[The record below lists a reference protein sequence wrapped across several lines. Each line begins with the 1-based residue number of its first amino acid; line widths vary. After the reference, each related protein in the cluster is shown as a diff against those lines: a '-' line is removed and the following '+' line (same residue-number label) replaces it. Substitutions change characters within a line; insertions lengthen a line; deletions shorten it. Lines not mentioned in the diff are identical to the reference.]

1 MSTSSALPDW
11 LATPS
16 AVVVPNRHQHR
27 FLRRS
32 LARAEQLTS
41 SLLPDEELLGR
52 WDPRV
57 KLVTSLVVLIV
68 LALLHSPW
76 TLTIAA
82 VALVALAGWHRVI
95 RSLAVIAGP
104 VLVMSLALL
113 TPATLSL
120 VRPGTVV
127 VPLWSGQGL
136 TAQGLW
142 NAWIVLARVLACL
155 AVAVLLT
162 RTTSWLRL
170 MAALRAIGAPA
181 GFVLIATMAQRYLSV
196 LVEALTDQLF
206 ARRARSLGGATGRED
221 RGFVGA
227 SVGALFARSTDLAE
241 QVHQAMAARGF
252 TGRLRD
258 PAPSPLRASD
268 VLIGLGCVIA
278 AAALLW
284 GDLRAR

>member
-142 NAWIVLARVLACL
+142 NAWIVLARVLACTIH
-155 AVAVLLT
+155 AFH
-162 RTTSWLRL
+162 RQIG
-170 MAALRAIGAPA
+170 RAH
-181 GFVLIATMAQRYLSV
+181 V
-196 LVEALTDQLF
+196 
-206 ARRARSLGGATGRED
+206 
-221 RGFVGA
+221 
-227 SVGALFARSTDLAE
+227 
-241 QVHQAMAARGF
+241 
-252 TGRLRD
+252 
-258 PAPSPLRASD
+258 
-268 VLIGLGCVIA
+268 
-278 AAALLW
+278 
-284 GDLRAR
+284 